1 MKTLNVIKTT
11 REELSEKWQIPLPTA
26 YRNPLYARA
35 NAKGE
40 VNWEKTAIYTQKEI
54 DLRDKVVIKNG

>member
-11 REELSEKWQIPLPTA
+11 REEVTQKWDMPIPIHF
-26 YRNPLYARA
+26 RNPLYARS

-54 DLRDKVVIKNG
+54 NAHGKVEIKNK